1 MPLVTHSKLPAF
13 EILNREGFELVGT
26 LTAAASGL
34 PALRIGLLNLM
45 PDTALQATERQF
57 LRLIDAGGP
66 DMNLYVYPFSLT
78 SEFRENSA
86 EEYVAEHYSSFESL
100 QEQGLDALIITG
112 ANPAMPDIT
121 DEAFWRPLIEVIDWS
136 MNHVESIIC
145 SCLATHVVLQ
155 HYHQVERIELPER
168 RWGVYEH
175 QVLVEDHRLL
185 TGVTTP
191 VHAPHSHRYDV
202 SRAAMESA
210 GQTVLIAGAEAGV
223 HMAVSE
229 DQFRFVFFQ
238 GHPEYDSI
246 SLLKEFKRE
255 YNRYLGGERDKLPR
269 VPENFFTPEG
279 EEIAQAL
286 IAQIQ
291 NVDRDSPPGFPED
304 ELLPHC
310 DNTWGDTG
318 KAIVNNW
325 LGLVYQLTNLDRKQQ
340 FMPGVDPDDPL
351 QLR

>member
-1 MPLVTHSKLPAF
+1 MPLVAHSKLPAF
-13 EILNREGFELVGT
+13 EALSREGFELVGA

-34 PALRIGLLNLM
+34 PPLRIGLLNLM
-45 PDTALQATERQF
+45 PDAALQATERQF

-66 DMNLYVYPFSLT
+66 DVNLYVYPFSLT
-78 SEFRENSA
+78 SEFRGNSA

-112 ANPAMPDIT
+112 ANPAMPDVT
-121 DEAFWRPLIEVIDWS
+121 DEAFWRPLIDVIDWS
-136 MNHVESIIC
+136 RNHVESIIC

-155 HYHQVERIELPER
+155 HYHQVKRIELPER

-175 QVLVEDHRLL
+175 QVLVEDHLLL

-191 VHAPHSHRYDV
+191 VHAPHSHRYDI

-223 HMAVSE
+223 HMAVSD

-255 YNRYLGGERDKLPR
+255 VQKFLSGKRSVYPPFPQDYLDSAAKERLEAYQRQATESDSEFATLP
-269 VPENFFTPEG
+269 V
-279 EEIAQAL
+279 
-286 IAQIQ
+286 
-291 NVDRDSPPGFPED
+291 FPEAEFGD
-304 ELLPHC
+304 VC
-310 DNTWGDTG
+310 FNSWGVAG
-318 KAIVNNW
+318 KTIYRNW
-325 LGLVYQLTNLDRKQQ
+325 LAEV
-340 FMPGVDPDDPL
+340 
-351 QLR
+351 LRRSSAQG